1 MARKI
6 GFDEAVEFIRETRLL
21 PEEEAQ
27 DTDEFEKIVL
37 RHTPRHW
44 EEAAVMLEEVAF
56 NLQAGARCDGLDIV
70 AVNRIGYWLRQQDAD
85 QRIEAAASIH
95 GTRTKAA

>member
-6 GFDEAVEFIRETRLL
+6 GFDKAVEFIRKTRLL
-21 PEEEAQ
+21 LEKEAQ

-44 EEAAVMLEEVAF
+44 EEAAVILEEVAF

-85 QRIEAAASIH
+85 QRI
-95 GTRTKAA
+95 KAATPIRSARAKAA

>member
-6 GFDEAVEFIRETRLL
+6 GFDKAVEFIRKTRLL
-21 PEEEAQ
+21 LEEEAQ

-44 EEAAVMLEEVAF
+44 EEAAVILEEVAF

-85 QRIEAAASIH
+85 QRI
-95 GTRTKAA
+95 KAATPIRSARAKAA